1 MVKDDDHM
9 ENDARR
15 LDVDLRHK
23 SMEMSN
29 FNILQIKADKLRREA
44 RRKRDIA
51 KTALQNF

>member
-1 MVKDDDHM
+1 MKDDDHM

-44 RRKRDIA
+44 RCKRDIV